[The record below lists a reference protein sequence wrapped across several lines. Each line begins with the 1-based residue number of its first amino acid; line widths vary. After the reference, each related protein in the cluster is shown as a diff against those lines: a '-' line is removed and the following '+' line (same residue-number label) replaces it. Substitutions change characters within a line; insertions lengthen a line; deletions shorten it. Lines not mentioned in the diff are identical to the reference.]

1 MKIKLFFILLFIL
14 ALSGCITHVFVDG
27 EVRLQ
32 IKNES
37 DVSIARLV
45 VLSANGGE
53 DLWISDTIAPGATS
67 RVISGSWVGSFD
79 LGMSVEDSLGR
90 TWSKVRFPSV
100 SLDGGSVFA
109 EISEK
114 DGEWAFKIR

>member
-1 MKIKLFFILLFIL
+1 MKIKLFFILLFVF

-37 DVSIARLV
+37 DVSMARLV
-45 VLSANGGE
+45 VLGGNGDE

-67 RVISGSWVGSFD
+67 KVISGSWVGTFD
-79 LGMSVEDSLGR
+79 LGLSVEDSLGR